1 LDGVAPRP
9 VDDFGVGSV
18 GPHSHGAAACGLDL
32 LRRTVARTG
41 EVLCAKHQEID
52 FDGRRDR
59 ASNRV
64 GHSLMIT
71 GSSPK
76 AKRARKKVH
85 GLCKPD

>member
-1 LDGVAPRP
+1 
-9 VDDFGVGSV
+9 VDDFRVNV
-18 GPHSHGAAACGLDL
+18 DPHSDGAAACRLDL
-32 LRRTVARTG
+32 LGPTAARTG

-52 FDGRRDR
+52 FDGPRDR
-59 ASNRV
+59 APDRV

-76 AKRARKKVH
+76 ARRARKKAH